1 MELSAALDL
10 GRDTLLLSLVIAGPI
25 LAIGLAIGLL
35 ISILQAVTQ
44 LQEQTIVFVPKM
56 VAMILATVLLLPW
69 IAQRLLDY
77 SREMLGRVP
86 WQG

>member
-1 MELSAALDL
+1 MDLPAALDL

-25 LAIGLAIGLL
+25 LAIGLVIGLI

-56 VAMILATVLLLPW
+56 VAMILATIVLMPW

-77 SREMLGRVP
+77 SREMLGKGP
-86 WQG
+86 W